1 MELLALDFGGKF
13 VKYCLIDENL
23 EISERGEFP
32 APLESADDFVQVI
45 RNLYYE
51 YDEVDGIAI
60 SMPGVIDA
68 DTGYLYS
75 AGVYT
80 PVIGKTNL
88 FDKLGSI
95 GVPVSVENDAKAS
108 VMAESY
114 YGSLQ
119 GVRDA
124 ACIIIGRALGGGI
137 VIDGRIRKGS
147 HFASGEISAMLR
159 TPGIYERSNL
169 AARGAS
175 QSALLIRVAAA
186 KGMSPAQF
194 NVSSHIMKGEIDP
207 NLPVYSLDDV
217 FKWIDEG
224 DQETCAAYA
233 EWLKNLVQ
241 VIINLKMTIDPE
253 KIVLGGKITNYPR
266 LLQDVQAEYDKS
278 LPVMNYFGFPET
290 QLGICTYTADAHLVG
305 AVANWMYHN
314 SYAVDD

>member
-1 MELLALDFGGKF
+1 MQLLALDFGGRH
-13 VKYCLIDENL
+13 VKHCLMDENL
-23 EISERGEFP
+23 EITERGEFP

-45 RNLYYE
+45 RDLYYE

-80 PVIGKTNL
+80 PLIGKTNL
-88 FDKLGSI
+88 FDMIGVI

-108 VMAESY
+108 VMAEAY

-119 GVRDA
+119 DVRDA

-159 TPGIYERSNL
+159 TAGNYERDNL

-175 QSALLIRVAAA
+175 QSALLMLVAKA
-186 KGMSPAQF
+186 KGMAPAQF
-194 NVSSHIMKGEIDP
+194 GVSTRIVKSEADP
-207 NLPVYSLDDV
+207 NLPIYSIDDV

-224 DQETCAAYA
+224 DAQTCEAYQK
-233 EWLKNLVQ
+233 WLANLVQ

-253 KIVLGGKITNYPR
+253 KIVLGGAITRFER
-266 LLQDVQAEYDKS
+266 LLKDVQAEYDKS
-278 LPVMNYFGFPET
+278 LPIMNYFGFPDVE
-290 QLGICTYTADAHLVG
+290 LGICKFTADSHLVG

-314 SYAVDD
+314 SFAVDD